1 MTDTKMTIRTM
12 INGLKDIPSMTDK
25 RQVARRVRGLI
36 LALKDLQ
43 KENKYLTKMTIRNAH
58 QRDTALARLS
68 RAARKNRKLEAK
80 HKRLRARLRH
90 QIGMQKMHILELTK
104 TIDSAISR
112 AVKLRVR
119 SACGADKLRTK
130 RKKT

>member
-1 MTDTKMTIRTM
+1 MSDSKMAIRAM

-43 KENKYLTKMTIRNAH
+43 DENKQLTKMTIRNAH
-58 QRDTALARLS
+58 QRDMALARLS
-68 RAARKNRKLEAK
+68 RAASKNRKLEAK
-80 HKRLRARLRH
+80 HKRLRASL
-90 QIGMQKMHILELTK
+90 
-104 TIDSAISR
+104 
-112 AVKLRVR
+112 
-119 SACGADKLRTK
+119 DKE

>member
-1 MTDTKMTIRTM
+1 MSDSMMAIRAM

-43 KENKYLTKMTIRNAH
+43 SDNKQL
-58 QRDTALARLS
+58 TALYKISLRQGERIWS
-68 RAARKNRKLEAK
+68 EN
-80 HKRLRARLRH
+80 KRLRASL
-90 QIGMQKMHILELTK
+90 
-104 TIDSAISR
+104 
-112 AVKLRVR
+112 
-119 SACGADKLRTK
+119 DKLRTK

>member
-43 KENKYLTKMTIRNAH
+43 DENKHLTKMTIRNAH
-58 QRDTALARLS
+58 QRDMALARLS
-68 RAARKNRKLEAK
+68 RAASKNRKLEAD
-80 HKRLRARLRH
+80 HKRLRACLRH
-90 QIGMQKMHILELTK
+90 QIGICRRQAAHQ
-104 TIDSAISR
+104 A
-112 AVKLRVR
+112 
-119 SACGADKLRTK
+119 
-130 RKKT
+130 

>member
-1 MTDTKMTIRTM
+1 MTDTEMTIRTM

-43 KENKYLTKMTIRNAH
+43 AESKQL
-58 QRDTALARLS
+58 
-68 RAARKNRKLEAK
+68 
-80 HKRLRARLRH
+80 
-90 QIGMQKMHILELTK
+90 
-104 TIDSAISR
+104 
-112 AVKLRVR
+112 
-119 SACGADKLRTK
+119 TK

>member
-1 MTDTKMTIRTM
+1 MTDSKMAIRAM

-43 KENKYLTKMTIRNAH
+43 SDNKLLTAVYKISL
-58 QRDTALARLS
+58 RDAS
-68 RAARKNRKLEAK
+68 RAWSENAQ
-80 HKRLRARLRH
+80 LRARL
-90 QIGMQKMHILELTK
+90 
-104 TIDSAISR
+104 
-112 AVKLRVR
+112 
-119 SACGADKLRTK
+119 DKLRIK

>member
-43 KENKYLTKMTIRNAH
+43 DENKHLTKMTIRNAH
-58 QRDTALARLS
+58 QRDMALARLS
-68 RAARKNRKLEAK
+68 RAASKNRKLEAK
-80 HKRLRARLRH
+80 HKRLRACLRH
-90 QIGMQKMHILELTK
+90 QIGMRRRQAAHQ
-104 TIDSAISR
+104 A
-112 AVKLRVR
+112 
-119 SACGADKLRTK
+119 
-130 RKKT
+130 